1 MILAESRI
9 SNLRIRNDQKQGLM
23 EGQTFKSK
31 ILNGFASFLICLNE
45 FKSSQE

>member
-9 SNLRIRNDQKQGLM
+9 SNLRIRNDQKQGLR

-31 ILNGFASFLICLNE
+31 IFTRFCLIPDRLKLE
-45 FKSSQE
+45 G